1 MPKLLPTLLLFFVMC
16 GLAVA
21 GVYAYLYQRSLQT
34 LEPITHTELDLPVP
48 APKLE
53 IVYGFLP
60 FWLMKDAYI
69 SPSVT
74 DVAYFSLPV
83 SADGQWT
90 KKDGASANPGW
101 RTFQSEKFHDLRIQT
116 LANRQRLSVTI
127 SILTDDIIDA
137 FLANPDAQD
146 TLIQNTMTLLQER
159 AIDGINIDV
168 EHLAPSSSLQ
178 RAQFTTFMQ
187 KFSTAVRTK
196 TPTPHI
202 SIDIYASATKPTQ
215 IWDLPALAP
224 HTDHFV
230 IMGYDFHHRS
240 SSIAGP
246 NAPLYGKRVGRWDMD
261 IMTSLKSILEVV
273 PPNQI
278 ILGIPLYGYEWKT
291 TKDTLGAPTFPKT
304 GRVASLKRIQ
314 EELSL
319 EPNVSTRWDWD
330 SLTPYL
336 TFADETGT
344 RIVSYENTQS
354 LQYKLDS
361 ARQAG
366 LAGVAFWALGYAS
379 AEDPIW
385 TVLPDAS
392 QNPKPVL

>member
-1 MPKLLPTLLLFFVMC
+1 MQKAVLSFFVVIAIFGM
-16 GLAVA
+16 GLG

-34 LEPITHTELDLPVP
+34 LEPVGNTNVDIPVP
-48 APKLE
+48 PPKLK
-53 IVYGFLP
+53 IMYGFLP

-69 SPSVT
+69 SPSLT

-83 SADGQWT
+83 SSDGNWQ

-101 RTFQSEKFHDLRIQT
+101 RTFQSDRFNDLRIQT
-116 LANRQRLSVTI
+116 LTNRQRLSITI
-127 SILTDDIIDA
+127 SLLTDETIDS

-146 TLIQNTMTLLQER
+146 MLIRNTMELLREQ

-168 EHLAPSSSLQ
+168 EHLSPSSPLQ
-178 RAQFTTFMQ
+178 RQQFVTFME
-187 KFSTAVRTK
+187 KFSTSVRTK
-196 TPTPHI
+196 TPAPHI

-215 IWDLPALAP
+215 IWDLKKLAP
-224 HTDHFV
+224 YTDHFI

-240 SSIAGP
+240 SAIAGP
-246 NAPLYGKRVGRWDMD
+246 NAPLYGKTLGRWDTD
-261 IMTSLKSILEVV
+261 IMTSLKSIMEEIQ
-273 PPNQI
+273 PNQI

-291 TKDTLGAPTFPKT
+291 TKDTLGAPTFPKS

-319 EPNVSTRWDWD
+319 QPNVSSRWDWD

-336 TFADETGT
+336 AVADDTGT
-344 RIVSYENTQS
+344 RIISYENAQS

-366 LAGVAFWALGYAS
+366 LAGVAFWALGYAT

-385 TVLPDAS
+385 KLLPDAS
-392 QNPKPVL
+392 QNPSPVL